1 MAVDRSA
8 PPGLGPEPPL
18 RFPSIHKQTLLGG
31 MQVWAVEQR
40 AVPLTTI
47 VFLLPVGSAA
57 DPADRPGLAAL
68 TGDLLDEGAG
78 DWSALDLHEAL
89 SRLGAR
95 LDTDV
100 GADATTLTLTVLSR
114 HVERALELLADV
126 VCRPRFDAGEFER
139 VRERR
144 LHRLIQLRDLPPA
157 VADRALLELLYSD
170 HPYGHLAV
178 GHESSIQAMALDE
191 VTAFH
196 RRTYAL
202 SRATLILAGDG
213 DAGALAEAGARM
225 FGGLECGGAGE
236 TTDAAAAP
244 PPRPPRT
251 RLALVHRAGA
261 AQSELRIGRVTAARH
276 TPEYHALLV
285 LNMVMGGQ
293 FVSRINLNLREDKGY
308 TYGVRSAFDLRRGLG
323 PFVLQMSVQTE
334 VTAAAIREAL
344 DELGAIREARPV
356 EPREL
361 EVARA
366 ALTRGYP
373 RGFETAAQIARACA
387 QLALYELPDDYF
399 VEFVPRVR
407 EVDAAAVTATAR
419 RFFAPADLVTLIV
432 GDRERV
438 LADLEQAAMG
448 PVAELAP
455 AT

>member
-8 PPGLGPEPPL
+8 LPRLGPEPAL
-18 RFPSIHKQTLLGG
+18 RFPSIHKQALPGG
-31 MQVWAVEQR
+31 MEVWAVAQR
-40 AVPLTTI
+40 ARPLTTI
-47 VFLLPVGSAA
+47 VFLLPVGAAA

-78 DWSALDLHEAL
+78 GRSALDLHEAL
-89 SRLGAR
+89 ARLGAR

-100 GADATTLTLTVLSR
+100 GADATTLTLSVLSR

-126 VCRPRFDAGEFER
+126 VCRPRFDPDEFER

-144 LHRLIQLRDLPPA
+144 LHRLIQLRDLPAA
-157 VADRALLELLYSD
+157 VADRALLRLLYSD

-178 GHESSIQAMALDE
+178 GNESSIQAMTLDE

-196 RRTYAL
+196 RRAYAL
-202 SRATLILAGDG
+202 SRATLILAGEG
-213 DAGALAEAGARM
+213 DAGALADAGARM
-225 FGGLECGGAGE
+225 FAGLGRGDVGWAI
-236 TTDAAAAP
+236 DAATMP
-244 PPRPPRT
+244 PPGPPRT
-251 RLALVHRAGA
+251 TLALVHRAGA
-261 AQSELRIGRVTAARH
+261 AQSELRLGRVAAARH
-276 TPEYHALLV
+276 TPDYHALLV
-285 LNMVMGGQ
+285 LNMVAGGQ
-293 FVSRINLNLREDKGY
+293 FVSRINLNLREQKGY
-308 TYGVRSAFDLRRGLG
+308 TYGVRSAFDLRRGPG

-334 VTAAAIREAL
+334 VTAAAIHEAL

-356 EPREL
+356 EPHEL

-387 QLALYELPDDYF
+387 QLALYDLPDDYF
-399 VEFVPRVR
+399 VEFGPRVQ
-407 EVDAAAVTATAR
+407 EVDAAAVTAAAR

-432 GDRERV
+432 GDREQV
-438 LADLEQAAMG
+438 LPDLDRAGLG
-448 PVAELAP
+448 PVTELAP